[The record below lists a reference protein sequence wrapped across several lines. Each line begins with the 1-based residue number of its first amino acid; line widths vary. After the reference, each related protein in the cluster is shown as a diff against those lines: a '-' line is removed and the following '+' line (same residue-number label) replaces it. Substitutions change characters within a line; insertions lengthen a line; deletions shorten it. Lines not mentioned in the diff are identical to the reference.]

1 MTKRLEDSAGMAL
14 DIEEAADEAERDAVA
29 EREASLAKELKAMRE
44 RKRKLVD
51 PIQYFF
57 SIEAGDLAGY
67 EPTFMWEKG
76 PATKSSLNIL
86 KAWHCTGHGRKCRTC
101 NAAH

>member
-1 MTKRLEDSAGMAL
+1 
-14 DIEEAADEAERDAVA
+14 
-29 EREASLAKELKAMRE
+29 MRE

-67 EPTFMWEKG
+67 EPTFTWEKG
-76 PATKSSLNIL
+76 PATKKQLEYLEQHGISPDTIENAGLATQLIERL
-86 KAWHCTGHGRKCRTC
+86 KMRQQNGLSTQSRSDFWKGKDSPMLGPGALLQQ
-101 NAAH
+101 AA

>member
-1 MTKRLEDSAGMAL
+1 
-14 DIEEAADEAERDAVA
+14 
-29 EREASLAKELKAMRE
+29 MRE

-67 EPTFMWEKG
+67 EPTFTWEK
-76 PATKSSLNIL
+76 AQRQKT
-86 KAWHCTGHGRKCRTC
+86 A
-101 NAAH
+101 